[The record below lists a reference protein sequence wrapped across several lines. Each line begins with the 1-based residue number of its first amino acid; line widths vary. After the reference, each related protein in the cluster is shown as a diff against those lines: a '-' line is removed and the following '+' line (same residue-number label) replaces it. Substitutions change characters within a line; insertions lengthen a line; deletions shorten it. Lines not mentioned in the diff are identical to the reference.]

1 MKVYGF
7 PTFNV
12 LKVLFTAEELGLDY
26 EFVMLDAQ
34 QGQHKT
40 PEHIRRHPLGKVP
53 ALEHDGS
60 YLFESAAICRYLAV
74 ISGSPMYAGTPLQR
88 ATIDQWVDMIGYH
101 AGRWLAAYFW
111 EEVIKP
117 QYMKQPTDPEALKE
131 AAGFLEAQLPAINR
145 QLGEYRFLASD
156 QLSIA
161 DTFAASYFTITEKT
175 SASIGT
181 YTNISRWYEDVTT
194 RPAFSRA
201 SRHFPG

>member
-1 MKVYGF
+1 MKIYGF

-53 ALEHDGS
+53 AIEHDGN

-74 ISGSPMYAGTPLQR
+74 TTESSMYAGTPLQR
-88 ATIDQWVDMIGYH
+88 ANIDQWVDMVGH
-101 AGRWLAAYFW
+101 HVGRWLAVYFW
-111 EEVIKP
+111 EEIIKP
-117 QYMKQPTDPEALKE
+117 KFMGQPANEKSLQEAK
-131 AAGFLEAQLPAINR
+131 GFLEKQLPAINN
-145 QLGEYRFLASD
+145 QLGESRFLASD

-161 DTFAASYFTITEKT
+161 DTFACSYFTITGET

-181 YTNISRWYEDVTT
+181 YSNISRWYEEVTS
-194 RPAFSRA
+194 RPAFARA
-201 SRHFPG
+201 TGKFPG

>member
-1 MKVYGF
+1 MKIYGF

-53 ALEHDGS
+53 AIEHDGN
-60 YLFESAAICRYLAV
+60 YLFESATICRYLAV
-74 ISGSPMYAGTPLQR
+74 IAESPMYAGTPLQR
-88 ATIDQWVDMIGYH
+88 ATIDQWMDMVGH
-101 AGRWLAAYFW
+101 HVGRWLAVYFW
-111 EEVIKP
+111 EEIIKP
-117 QYMKQPTDPEALKE
+117 QFMRQPGDQDALKE
-131 AAGFLEAQLPAINR
+131 AAGFLEKQLPAINT
-145 QLGEYRFLASD
+145 QLGESRFLASD

-161 DTFAASYFTITEKT
+161 DTYACSYFTVTEKT

-181 YTNISRWYEDVTT
+181 YSNISRWYEEVTS
-194 RPAFSRA
+194 RPAFARA
-201 SRHFPG
+201 TGQFPE